1 MYFSAYLYLVLY
13 LVYFRFQSD
22 LTKLCSKPEVLAH
35 HLTAIE
41 LERLSYIGPE
51 EFLQFWDRPAKHLV
65 AYEAWTGRLTSLVV
79 TEVLRVAMES
89 LYAVLLHKVFVQDGY
104 MGF

>member
-1 MYFSAYLYLVLY
+1 M
-13 LVYFRFQSD
+13 
-22 LTKLCSKPEVLAH
+22 LAR

-51 EFLQFWDRPAKHLV
+51 EFLQSWDRPAKHLV
-65 AYEAWTGRLTSLVV
+65 AYAAWTGRLTSLVV

-89 LYAVLLHKVFVQDGY
+89 LYAVLLYTVLYRVAILGLSKP
-104 MGF
+104 